1 MAELRF
7 VDAIR
12 ASLADAMNADDR
24 VLVMGEE
31 VGALG
36 GVFTATRDLID
47 SYGSE
52 RVLDAPLAEASLVG
66 FAMGAATEGFRPV
79 VEIMFSDFVMIAMDQ
94 IVNHAAK
101 LRYMSNGQF
110 NVPMVI
116 RLPGGA
122 GTNHGPQH
130 SQSFESWFAHVPGL
144 IVAMPSCPADAYW
157 MLRHAIDLDD
167 PVIFLENKGLYFAE
181 ASEVPEKPPG
191 DPWGARIVRE
201 GTDLT
206 IISAGRMVSR
216 CLEAAEAAAVHGS
229 SCEVVDLRYLW
240 PLDMKTVFTSLEKTS
255 RALVVSEAVEFSGWS
270 GEVAGQIAHEGFEL
284 LDAPV
289 HRVGALRAPIPVG
302 VHLEDEIVPTAARI
316 EEEINKCLMY

>member
-12 ASLADAMNADDR
+12 AALADAMSQDDR

-31 VGALG
+31 VGVLG

-47 SYGSE
+47 DFGPK
-52 RVLDAPLAEASLVG
+52 RVMDFPLAEASLVG

-94 IVNHAAK
+94 IVNHVAK

-110 NVPMVI
+110 NVPIVI

-130 SQSFESWFAHVPGL
+130 SQSLESWFAHVPGL
-144 IVAMPSCPADAYW
+144 IVAMPSCSADAYW
-157 MLRHAIDLDD
+157 MLRHAIELDD
-167 PVIFLENKGLYFAE
+167 PVIFLENKALYF
-181 ASEVPEKPPG
+181 SKPSNVPNDPPS
-191 DPWGARIVRE
+191 DPWEARIARP
-201 GTDLT
+201 GTDIT
-206 IISAGRMVSR
+206 IVSAGRMVTRS
-216 CLEAAEAAAVHGS
+216 LEAAERVATEGH

-240 PLDMKTVFTSLEKTS
+240 PLDMQTVLASLSKTS
-255 RALVVSEAVEFSGWS
+255 RVLVVSEAVEFCGWS
-270 GEVAGQIAHEGFEL
+270 GEVAGRIAHEGFEL

-289 HRVGALRAPIPVG
+289 HRVGTLRIPIPVG
-302 VHLEDEIVPTAARI
+302 VHLEDEVVPTVDRI
-316 EEEINKCLMY
+316 HKEITKCLAY

>member
-1 MAELRF
+1 MVKYRF

-12 ASLADAMNADDR
+12 ASLNDAMAADDR

-36 GVFTATRDLID
+36 GVFTVTRDLID
-47 SYGSE
+47 IYGPE
-52 RVLDAPLAEASLVG
+52 RVMDSPLAEASLVG

-110 NVPMVI
+110 KVPMVI

-130 SQSFESWFAHVPGL
+130 SQSLESWFAHVPGL
-144 IVAMPSCPADAYW
+144 IVAMPSCAADAYW
-157 MLRHAIDLDD
+157 MLRHAIDIDD
-167 PVIFLENKGLYFAE
+167 PVIFLENKGLYFTQAT
-181 ASEVPEKPPG
+181 EVPEEPPA
-191 DPWGARIVRE
+191 DPWGARVARE
-201 GTDLT
+201 GTDIT

-216 CLEAAEAAAVHGS
+216 CLEAAEAVAAHGY
-229 SCEVVDLRYLW
+229 SCEVVDLRFLW
-240 PLDMKTVFTSLEKTS
+240 PLDMKTVLTSIEKTS

-270 GEVAGQIAHEGFEL
+270 GEVAGRIAYEGFEL

-289 HRVGALRAPIPVG
+289 HRVGALRVPIPVG
-302 VHLEDEIVPTAARI
+302 VHLEDQVVPTTARI
-316 EEEINKCLMY
+316 QEEITKCLIY